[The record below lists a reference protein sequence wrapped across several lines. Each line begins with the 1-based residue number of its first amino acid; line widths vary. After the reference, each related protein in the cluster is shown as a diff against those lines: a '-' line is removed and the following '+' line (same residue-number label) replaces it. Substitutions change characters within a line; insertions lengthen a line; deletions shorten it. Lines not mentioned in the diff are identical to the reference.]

1 VCLAIEY
8 ANHVLYPPNART
20 ADDYVYYVERD
31 KTALRELWALVIQEI
46 ITDKENM
53 GWYALYII
61 YNAHTV
67 AICAINNFFNNSL
80 FFS

>member
-1 VCLAIEY
+1 
-8 ANHVLYPPNART
+8 
-20 ADDYVYYVERD
+20 
-31 KTALRELWALVIQEI
+31 
-46 ITDKENM
+46 M